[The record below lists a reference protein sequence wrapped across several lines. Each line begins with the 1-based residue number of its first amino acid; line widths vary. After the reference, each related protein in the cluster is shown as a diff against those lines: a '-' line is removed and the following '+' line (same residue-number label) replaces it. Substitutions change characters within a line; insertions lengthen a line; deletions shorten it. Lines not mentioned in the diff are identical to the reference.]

1 MDICCCVAKVEA
13 KVHDDSTVRGTVF
26 MVNNNKDGADNS
38 YSKLRSESLANLPTE
53 LLVKIL
59 LYLPIYDRIRIRYV
73 CRRFQD
79 FSEMP
84 LLWKEFVWSY
94 KPHHV
99 RMVSNVLKVCGGH
112 VKQLYFPNHLTPAR
126 ILEIA
131 HYCVKVTHLSL
142 SEGTQLALH
151 HLEEI
156 VHTMTQLQQLDVL
169 AFGNFIQKENPGGC
183 IERLLK
189 VTAGSVKELKLQ
201 IYPNFLMEIMVRI
214 QEWANQGYPLPS
226 VINIY
231 GTMFHT
237 VFELFKFWSLS
248 SSNLP
253 SFKIGLYDNTKK
265 LPINL
270 YPPVPLRKFKF
281 GPAATPPLIKLSNHG
296 IVGLKFDI
304 FYLHEYDHYGTIRH
318 VVIPELEPDRN
329 RCQLLIE
336 KKHFNYTSHL
346 HSVSYVDIS
355 NLNVRSN
362 HLEQLAV
369 VCPNLQRLD
378 LQGNVNCLKGLQGLR
393 AIVNTCENLE
403 TLNLNRIPVEMS
415 LLLWELL
422 SSLKK
427 LTHLAVDLCMVKLY
441 DGCDDANKQKL
452 IIMFK
457 KCRSLR
463 SMEIDCIPNCIKC
476 NNNTNF
482 LFSYFPSLAYCKM
495 FNFRYSG
502 IVYAITNCHQLKCL
516 SEINDSCCRRNYSC
530 REESLLPSLND
541 CHLQQLSIR
550 SSSSSSNLS
559 DELVEMLSAHGE
571 LERVTLEVN
580 SITFNGI
587 MALIINSPNLI
598 SLCVICRK
606 LLFNEDVRRHL
617 VGDCKEIVREM
628 FPHHKLF
635 DVGNVIIHT

>member
-1 MDICCCVAKVEA
+1 MCCSVA
-13 KVHDDSTVRGTVF
+13 KVHDDSTVF
-26 MVNNNKDGADNS
+26 MVNNNKYGADN
-38 YSKLRSESLANLPTE
+38 SKLRSESLANLPTE

-59 LYLPIYDRIRIRYV
+59 FYLPIYDRIRIRYV

-79 FSEMP
+79 VSEMP

-112 VKQLYFPNHLTPAR
+112 VKQLSFPNHLTPAR

-156 VHTMTQLQQLDVL
+156 MHTMTQLQQLEVL
-169 AFGNFIQKENPGGC
+169 AFRNFIQRENPSGF

-189 VTAGSVKELKLQ
+189 VTAGSVKELKLR
-201 IYPNFLMEIMVRI
+201 IYYTFQLMEIIASI

-226 VINIY
+226 VITIC
-231 GTMFHT
+231 GTKFDT
-237 VFELFKFWSLS
+237 AFELFKFWSLS
-248 SSNLP
+248 SFNLP
-253 SFKIGLYDNTKK
+253 SFEIGLYDNTK
-265 LPINL
+265 LPVNF

-281 GPAATPPLIKLSNHG
+281 GPAATPPLIKLSNYG
-296 IVGLKFDI
+296 IVGLIFDI

-318 VVIPELEPDRN
+318 VVTPELEPDRN
-329 RCQLLIE
+329 RCQPLIE
-336 KKHFNYTSHL
+336 KQHFNYTSNL

-369 VCPNLQRLD
+369 VCPNLQRLN
-378 LQGNVNCLKGLQGLR
+378 LQGNVNCLKDLQGLR

-403 TLNLNRIPVEMS
+403 TLNLNRISVEMS

-541 CHLQQLSIR
+541 YHLQQLSIR

-571 LERVTLEVN
+571 LKRVTLEVN

-587 MALIINSPNLI
+587 MALIMNSPNLI

-617 VGDCKEIVREM
+617 VGDCKEIVRKM

-635 DVGNVIIHT
+635 DVGNVVIHT